1 MTKRTQL
8 ILKSLALACFSASV
22 LLFFRFYSILRP
34 IAYEAF
40 YKEWLA
46 GIIVL
51 ALCFL
56 NYFVLYPLLYEK
68 RRFFVY
74 VLATLLST
82 ATGTLLE
89 LILVYPQISPFI
101 NMITNNSP
109 QEYYVIMVILLFLRD
124 TCFVFFFFLINLLES
139 TYDENMDVNIL
150 LQNTNELLV
159 ARTDDKNKTL
169 VTVRLADIA
178 YCQQN
183 ENYAYM
189 YLINGTKVYR
199 NCSLK
204 NLYELLTPSKAVRI
218 SRKTLVPYR
227 HIESYDNRSV
237 YVIVSDKDLPI
248 GLEITDSYRQQAL
261 QLLKKHCSFDKNIE
275 TETHPVITTVSAAQ
289 KSSNAQ
295 QTRDTVQA
303 CDSDKNEDKQTASMV
318 HSFISAHPD
327 CKGSD
332 IAEHLHV
339 SLSTVNR
346 ILAQLKAE
354 GLVEY
359 VGSKKTG
366 GYQAKTTNN
375 EP

>member
-1 MTKRTQL
+1 
-8 ILKSLALACFSASV
+8 
-22 LLFFRFYSILRP
+22 
-34 IAYEAF
+34 
-40 YKEWLA
+40 
-46 GIIVL
+46 
-51 ALCFL
+51 
-56 NYFVLYPLLYEK
+56 
-68 RRFFVY
+68 
-74 VLATLLST
+74 
-82 ATGTLLE
+82 
-89 LILVYPQISPFI
+89 
-101 NMITNNSP
+101 MITNNSP

-139 TYDENMDVNIL
+139 TYDENKDVNIL

-169 VTVRLADIA
+169 VTVRSADIA

-318 HSFISAHPD
+318 LSFISEHPD

-366 GYQAKTTNN
+366 GYQAVEKENL
-375 EP
+375 